1 MKPLSIHALYFF
13 RLLVNKYF
21 TGKADLVAKLLP
33 KEQSDALAR
42 FQTPLKTPELLLFDS
57 DRWFK
62 TADLSWFL
70 PTIQTLEAPLQ
81 KLYGEIVPAEIRTAL
96 GIPSQSTSKPL
107 SEPVKQFLL
116 GYLHSK
122 WHEVEPLPKELIH
135 TGELLP
141 LLDLRKNELL
151 EIIDLLSI
159 HDLVDEVR
167 HIVDKRILQTISSLL
182 TLPQQQYLRTCLR
195 QKTKPHAPSF
205 TLRELLKEPKKFHVL
220 LHKTGLKRFALALNG
235 ENKEF
240 MWHILHTLDV
250 SRAAFLKQEVQSV
263 ATPHASKLAQLEIL
277 QILQFLKVGSKS

>member
-1 MKPLSIHALYFF
+1 MNPQSIQSLYFF

-21 TGKADLVAKLLP
+21 TGRADLVAKLLP
-33 KEQSDALAR
+33 KEQVEALAR
-42 FQTPLKTPELLLFDS
+42 YQTPLKTPEVLLFNA

-70 PTIQTLEAPLQ
+70 PTIQTFDAPLQ
-81 KLYGEIVPAEIRTAL
+81 RLYGEIIPTQMRTAL
-96 GIPSQSTSKPL
+96 GITGENSQKPL

-116 GYLHSK
+116 SYLHSK
-122 WHEVEPLPKELIH
+122 WPEAEPLPKELIQ

-141 LLDLRKNELL
+141 LLDLSKSELL
-151 EIIDLLSI
+151 EIIDLLSM
-159 HDLVDEVR
+159 HDLIDEVR
-167 HIVDKRILQTISSLL
+167 HIVDKRVLQTISSLL

-205 TLRELLKEPKKFHVL
+205 TLRELLKEPKKFPAL

-235 ENKEF
+235 ESKEF
-240 MWHILHTLDV
+240 MWHIMHTLDV

-277 QILQFLKVGSKS
+277 QILQFLKVGSKP